1 MISPILSSVAEV
13 VLCYLFYHLGRW
25 LYRGWTDSLRNLPGP
40 PSPSFLLGNFKDM
53 ATDAYLTKKWRAE
66 FGPIFKFKGLFNTR
80 QLHISDVEG
89 LAHVVNSSV
98 YQRTPSA
105 KETTRAIIGNGI
117 LATDDEEHKRQR
129 RILVSCI
136 SFGTI
141 ETNYIQDRA
150 FGIAQI
156 RAVNVIFAERAAT
169 ALKLAKQNT
178 ASVRIDVYDWL
189 RRLTLDAIVKAG
201 ESRNLPI
208 LLCTDG
214 VCGSGFNYNFDALEA
229 SSKGNA
235 LNDAFHD
242 LLHSPNAKSNQI
254 FLGLQA
260 KIPIMRLVPCPGRKA
275 LNKAHTTMFSIAE
288 KIVSESKAAILAAE
302 GEKALDDKRDLMSV
316 LLKADVSTSVPESQR
331 LTETEVI
338 AQIPGFFAAGHE
350 TTSAATSWALYE
362 LSLRPDAQKKLRKEL
377 FTLATENPTMD
388 ELNTLPYLEKSEMR
402 FVRCLRLS
410 KSLARLEKSCGSIPR
425 SLLLTGSTQDD
436 VIPLSKPYIDKAGK
450 SHEAVF
456 IRKGEVV
463 YIPIWTVN
471 TDEEIWGVDAAE
483 FKPERW
489 ENIPEAAKAIP
500 GPWANILT
508 FFAGSTK
515 CIGFRFSL
523 TEMKTL
529 LFTLIRAF
537 EFQPGVLA
545 GRIGPA
551 SSFFQVPVVVNE
563 AEKGAGLPLVLT
575 AYVEE

>member
-1 MISPILSSVAEV
+1 
-13 VLCYLFYHLGRW
+13 
-25 LYRGWTDSLRNLPGP
+25 
-40 PSPSFLLGNFKDM
+40 
-53 ATDAYLTKKWRAE
+53 
-66 FGPIFKFKGLFNTR
+66 
-80 QLHISDVEG
+80 
-89 LAHVVNSSV
+89 
-98 YQRTPSA
+98 
-105 KETTRAIIGNGI
+105 
-117 LATDDEEHKRQR
+117 
-129 RILVSCI
+129 
-136 SFGTI
+136 
-141 ETNYIQDRA
+141 QDRA
-150 FGIAQI
+150 FGITEI

-169 ALKLAKQNT
+169 LRDIWTSELAKQNT
-178 ASVRIDVYDWL
+178 ASVRINVYDWL
-189 RRLTLDAIVKAG
+189 RRLTLDAIGKAG

-208 LLCTDG
+208 LHCTDG
-214 VCGSGFNYNFDALEA
+214 GCGSGFNYNFDALEA
-229 SSKGNA
+229 SSKGNP
-235 LNDAFHD
+235 LNDAFHH
-242 LLHSPNAKSNQI
+242 LFHSPNAKSNQI
-254 FLGLQA
+254 FLDLQA
-260 KIPIMRLVPCPGRKA
+260 KIPIMRLVPFPGRKA

-288 KIVSESKAAILAAE
+288 KI
-302 GEKALDDKRDLMSV
+302 LDDKRDLLSV
-316 LLKADVSTSVPESQR
+316 LLRANLSNSVPESQR

-350 TTSAATSWALYE
+350 TYAAATSWALHE

-388 ELNTLPYLEKSEMR
+388 ELNTLPYLENVARE
-402 FVRCLRLS
+402 VLRLHTPVPA
-410 KSLARLEKSCGSIPR
+410 LDRVA
-425 SLLLTGSTQDD
+425 TQDD

-450 SHEAVF
+450 SHETVF

-489 ENIPEAAKAIP
+489 EDIPEAAKAIP

-529 LFTLIRAF
+529 LFMLIRAF

-545 GRIGPA
+545 GGIGPA
-551 SSFFQVPVVVNE
+551 PSFLQVPVVVNE
-563 AEKGAGLPLVLT
+563 AEKGAGLPLVLK